1 MCRKKETAGILEAYH
16 NVFLPDKPKKKAYY
30 RTDEYYELPEEYSKI
45 LVKWVI
51 KWKENPQGDSE
62 FESFLDQENKKI
74 WASSKKNKDY
84 NFWSKRRFIVHLRWV
99 SGLQIL
105 FIVFLLGVSASPI
118 WIYLI
123 NCCFGTNHKLSRL
136 LDVLPLNAG
145 LIAGVESVFLLSI
158 IIISIVNNKWIVV
171 KKYQETWAR
180 KALLRHKLSNE
191 MLKYIYSFQPY
202 DKAVKQKR
210 DNLFMLNVLAILDQN
225 MEKFV
230 QNMEEKE
237 HGLVDD
243 ILSLK
248 ASAKSDDKDK

>member
-1 MCRKKETAGILEAYH
+1 MSTNTTTAKELSNRWVAYRDVFWPNKPRKADYYTETKFKLPDEYNKILE
-16 NVFLPDKPKKKAYY
+16 
-30 RTDEYYELPEEYSKI
+30 
-45 LVKWVI
+45 KWVTTWTG
-51 KWKENPQGDSE
+51 KSE
-62 FESFLDQENKKI
+62 FKDFLEEKYIRICAGTEKHE
-74 WASSKKNKDY
+74 DY

-105 FIVFLLGVSASPI
+105 YIVFLLGVSTSPI

-123 NCCFGTNHKLSRL
+123 NRCFGTKHLLRRL
-136 LDVLPLNAG
+136 LDILPLNAG
-145 LIAGVESVFLLSI
+145 LIAGIEAVFLLSI

-180 KALLRHKLSNE
+180 KALLRHNLSNE
-191 MLKYIYSFQPY
+191 MLKYIYSLEPY
-202 DKAVKQKR
+202 DADVKQKCDKR
-210 DNLFMLNVLAILDQN
+210 FMSNVLAILDKD

-248 ASAKSDDKDK
+248 TSAKSDAKDE